1 VIRYD
6 DIATAF
12 SNALSKISE
21 HVNPM
26 LAVEQTENDPTMPAS
41 VKLRQAL
48 SERLAVRGPR
58 ESRQRSTV
66 VAARAARL
74 AAMLCSTSNRHA

>member
-21 HVNPM
+21 RVNPM
-26 LAVEQTENDPTMPAS
+26 LAVELAENDPTMPAS
-41 VKLRQAL
+41 VKFRQAL
-48 SERLAVRGPR
+48 SERLAVRGP
-58 ESRQRSTV
+58 
-66 VAARAARL
+66 
-74 AAMLCSTSNRHA
+74 